1 MSHASLKDIAMTM
14 TARTAHGWRHVWR
27 RAETAIARRAV
38 QFFYSYGSVSVFEVG
53 IGFSVF
59 FSVFL

>member
-1 MSHASLKDIAMTM
+1 MAIDVLK
-14 TARTAHGWRHVWR
+14 R
-27 RAETAIARRAV
+27 RSPDALCS
-38 QFFYSYGSVSVFEVG
+38 FFYSYGSVSVFEVG